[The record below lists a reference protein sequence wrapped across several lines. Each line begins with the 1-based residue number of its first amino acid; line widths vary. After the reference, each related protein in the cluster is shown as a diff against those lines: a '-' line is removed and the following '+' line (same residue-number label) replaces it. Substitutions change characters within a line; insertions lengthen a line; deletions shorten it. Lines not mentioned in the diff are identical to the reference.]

1 MNKRRK
7 LLFYLFDGTLMLDIA
22 GPLQV
27 FHSSRGYDVEFV
39 SASGGTVTTDVG
51 VMFETKA
58 AEAFLEQ
65 SVDLLLIS
73 GGGAVFR
80 HYQEPS
86 EIQAINILSK
96 SASRIAS
103 ICTGAFLLAAA
114 KLLDHKSCV
123 THWRYCDRLREEFP
137 KLNILQNRIYV
148 QDGRLWTSAGVT
160 AGIDLALAMVEADF
174 GRTLSLQIAQELVV
188 FARRPGGQNQ
198 FSSALKNQF
207 QDPDGKYD
215 ELHSWVKDNLPEGIT
230 VLKMAQKLGMS
241 ERNFIRLY
249 KMDNGINPGEA
260 LRRFKFKA
268 AEHLLLQT
276 GHPLK
281 QVAHL
286 SGFGHYENLRR
297 AFATKRGVTPQA
309 FRERFQQQDIIR

>member
-1 MNKRRK
+1 MNTRRK

-27 FHSSRGYDVEFV
+27 FHSSLGYDVEFV
-39 SASGGTVTTDVG
+39 SASGGPVKTDVG
-51 VMFETKA
+51 VVIETKA
-58 AEAFLEQ
+58 AQTYRELPI
-65 SVDLLLIS
+65 DLLMIS

-80 HYQEPS
+80 HYQNPS
-86 EIQAINILSK
+86 EIDAVQLLSR

-114 KLLDHKSCV
+114 RLLDQKTCV
-123 THWRYCDRLREEFP
+123 THWRYCDRLKEEFP
-137 KLNILQNRIYV
+137 KLSVQENRIFV
-148 QDGRLWTSAGVT
+148 QDAQIWTSAGVT
-160 AGIDLALAMVEADF
+160 AGIDLALALVEADF
-174 GRTLSLQIAQELVV
+174 GRDLSLKIAQDLVV

-198 FSSALKNQF
+198 FSTALQSQF

-215 ELHSWVKDNLPEGIT
+215 ALHSWVKDNLPGGLT
-230 VLKMAQKLGMS
+230 VLKMAEKMGMS

-249 KMDNGINPGEA
+249 KKDNGINPGEA
-260 LRRFKFKA
+260 LRRFKIQA
-268 AEHLLLQT
+268 AEQLLLQT

-297 AFATKRGVTPQA
+297 AFVREKGATPQA
-309 FRERFQQQDIIR
+309 FRERFASRISN